1 MPKMAQKRLMRKVF
15 IASLDSGKVTAFKAI
30 LFRRHFRI
38 KAHPDTAACFAGW
51 GWSAAV
57 SQTSRSAYFVSIAL
71 RASNVLR
78 LGFATA
84 ALR

>member
-1 MPKMAQKRLMRKVF
+1 M
-15 IASLDSGKVTAFKAI
+15 I
-30 LFRRHFRI
+30 RR
-38 KAHPDTAACFAGW
+38 
-51 GWSAAV
+51 WSAAV
-57 SQTSRSAYFVSIAL
+57 SQTSRSAHFISIAL

>member
-1 MPKMAQKRLMRKVF
+1 M
-15 IASLDSGKVTAFKAI
+15 I
-30 LFRRHFRI
+30 RR
-38 KAHPDTAACFAGW
+38 
-51 GWSAAV
+51 WSAAV
-57 SQTSRSAYFVSIAL
+57 SQTSRSTHFVFIAL